1 MDLEKKIM
9 EDIKTAMK
17 AKDKEKLE
25 ALRAVKS
32 AILLAKTDKGSKEMD
47 EVFEINLL
55 QKLVKQ
61 RKDSATIYNQQKR
74 QDLYEKEIME
84 AEIIS
89 NYLPKQISDEE
100 LQEVISKIIHN
111 SEAKSMADMGKV
123 MGLASKE
130 LSGKADGKRISEIVK
145 KSLMQ

>member
-1 MDLEKKIM
+1 MQNVPFDENRIQSMRDWVVNEYKI
-9 EDIKTAMK
+9 DGQYANYF
-17 AKDKEKLE
+17 
-25 ALRAVKS
+25 
-32 AILLAKTDKGSKEMD
+32 
-47 EVFEINLL
+47 VF
-55 QKLVKQ
+55 
-61 RKDSATIYNQQKR
+61 S
-74 QDLYEKEIME
+74 
-84 AEIIS
+84 EIIS

-111 SEAKSMADMGKV
+111 LEAKSMADMGKV